1 MKGIAGPSGPEQARV
16 LGLVPRREDGQHG
29 GEVLT
34 RRGIAAQDLFH
45 ELWQRLLGRLAEAL
59 PELVEQVLRSDA
71 PPRQNFAPVLAI
83 LAARHE
89 AQYSR
94 LFRS

>member
-1 MKGIAGPSGPEQARV
+1 MTRMLAFTSGPADWQA
-16 LGLVPRREDGQHG
+16 
-29 GEVLT
+29 
-34 RRGIAAQDLFH
+34 
-45 ELWQRLLGRLAEAL
+45 LLA
-59 PELVEQVLRSDA
+59 D
-71 PPRQNFAPVLAI
+71 PPQRQNFAPVQAI